1 LFPDTLNLRD
11 IWGFRDCVSEDS
23 RLRDYD
29 TMSFGKFWWNFLVP
43 SLQYVYV
50 VLLLDFEDP
59 IVVGNKLVRKYLIF
73 YQSRRRHISEN
84 FNLYAQYLFSST
96 KRSEYTPVSLSD
108 SNRYIFKLL
117 VCVLLTFT
125 LPGE

>member
-1 LFPDTLNLRD
+1 
-11 IWGFRDCVSEDS
+11 VSIG
-23 RLRDYD
+23 
-29 TMSFGKFWWNFLVP
+29 TFWWNFLIP
-43 SLQYVYV
+43 SLQYMYV

-59 IVVGNKLVRKYLIF
+59 IVVGNKLYRKYLII
-73 YQSRRRHISEN
+73 YQSRRCHIPEN

-96 KRSEYTPVSLSD
+96 KRSEYTPVYLSD